1 MVCAATCP
9 LGAGNNMT
17 NREASLR
24 LSLDT
29 GDRAAMNSSRDND
42 GEFIRVDVTDGRS
55 DFRQRNAPVF

>member
-1 MVCAATCP
+1 
-9 LGAGNNMT
+9 MT

-24 LSLDT
+24 LCLDT